1 MLSAGDI
8 PTKRGTLASGDAGT
22 DQTVAAMR
30 ACAMGIYGAKSP
42 KIREFAI
49 NILDSAQ
56 VKNKDYRGMTIAIHN
71 WVRDNIRY
79 VNDPVGQ
86 ETVCHP
92 EYVIQLR
99 AGDCDD
105 ASTLEAALLG
115 ALGIDTRFVVVGLQT
130 GGGFSHVYLQAEV
143 KEPTG
148 LVWMSL
154 DPIMRQYPA
163 GWEVPNAKRKKI
175 YDVNSAQGFAMNG
188 LGHMLSE
195 SIGSPAQ
202 TYVGNPA
209 RTHSPWAP
217 PINTIQQGPNYVSQS
232 ANDNGWNNPEI
243 LPEQAFPMQGNTPD
257 RDTRQGWASA
267 GKAPNG
273 FLNGLEGDFGTMRP
287 SQPTSAP
294 AYANVGTVRA
304 RRQGVDHLL
313 SGDNVSIV
321 PSGHVR
327 GGVMPGIQPTGFG
340 APAMSQRP
348 PSRKLTSVAGLGAA
362 DDIVTTATSVPAVA
376 VAAPATIA
384 PVVIKSALA
393 AVAVWFFFLRK

>member
-1 MLSAGDI
+1 MLSTGNI
-8 PTKRGTLASGDAGT
+8 PTNRTTLASGDAGT
-22 DQTVAAMR
+22 DQTVSAMR
-30 ACAMGIYGAKSP
+30 SCAMGIYGAKSP
-42 KIREFAI
+42 KIREFALK
-49 NILDSAQ
+49 ILNDVG

-92 EYVIQLR
+92 EYVLQLR

-115 ALGIDTRFVVVGLQT
+115 SLGIDTRFVVVGLQI

-143 KEPTG
+143 KQPTG
-148 LVWMSL
+148 TAWMSL

-175 YDVNSAQGFAMNG
+175 YDVNSAQGYAMNG
-188 LGHMLSE
+188 LGDLFSE
-195 SIGSPAQ
+195 PVGMPAQ
-202 TYVGNPA
+202 TYVGNPGQLRSFLRPNA
-209 RTHSPWAP
+209 
-217 PINTIQQGPNYVSQS
+217 NTVQQGPNYVSQA

-243 LPEQAFPMQGNTPD
+243 LPEQAFPMQANLPSSD
-257 RDTRQGWASA
+257 RQGWGST
-267 GKAPNG
+267 GKAPKG
-273 FLNGLEGDFGTMRP
+273 FLDGLEADFGAMRP

-294 AYANVGTVRA
+294 AYANATQVRA
-304 RRQGVDHLL
+304 RRQGVDALL

-321 PSGHVR
+321 SSGHVR
-327 GGVMPGIQPTGFG
+327 GGQIPGLKPTSFG

-348 PSRKLTSVAGLGAA
+348 PSHTLTSVAGL
-362 DDIVTTATSVPAVA
+362 DDATSAA
-376 VAAPATIA
+376 AALQAPAMIM
-384 PVVIKSALA
+384 PVVLKSAL
-393 AVAVWFFFLRK
+393 VAGVLYYFFLRK